1 MITALS
7 ALAISA
13 SAFAADMKVGYVDI
27 SYIMSKSPQR
37 VAITE
42 KLKGEFKEQ
51 EEELK
56 ALLDEYKKLQ
66 EKAQKD
72 GATMSEQERI
82 DMSRQAQEME
92 GKLKLK
98 QNALNEDMKRR
109 GQEEQRMLAGKI
121 MEQINELLN
130 NDNYFFE
137 KDSYYYGFYKN
148 KLIDE
153 TLTKEQNNALKLL
166 DLKLP
171 VNLDQINKKYKKLV
185 KIFHPDVNGNNK
197 EADNKFKEINE
208 SYKIL
213 LKKFVK

>member
-1 MITALS
+1 LRKLLITALS
-7 ALAISA
+7 ALAIST

-27 SYIMSKSPQR
+27 SYIMAKSPQR

-121 MEQINELLN
+121 MEQINALATEENYDMLVNKDALL
-130 NDNYFFE
+130 FA
-137 KDSYYYGFYKN
+137 KDAMNVSDKVLARLG
-148 KLIDE
+148 
-153 TLTKEQNNALKLL
+153 AS
-166 DLKLP
+166 
-171 VNLDQINKKYKKLV
+171 
-185 KIFHPDVNGNNK
+185 GN
-197 EADNKFKEINE
+197 
-208 SYKIL
+208 
-213 LKKFVK
+213 